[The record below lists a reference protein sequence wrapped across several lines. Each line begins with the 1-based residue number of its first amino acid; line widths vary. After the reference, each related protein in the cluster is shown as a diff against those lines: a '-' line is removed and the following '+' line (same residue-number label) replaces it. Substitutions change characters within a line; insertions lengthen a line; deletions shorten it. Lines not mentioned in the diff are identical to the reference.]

1 MAKGFNKSGFD
12 ILVWE
17 VFRGAGRQT
26 GRDAAKQIGKQ
37 IKKRV
42 LDDTSSHRKLM
53 DRFVL
58 PGNYTSAKNKLY
70 GLIDSFYNEYVTTNA
85 MLQASMYLQDDIK
98 YIERKIQFL
107 DRLIDTEAQERS
119 YEKLCQTWAEYKAAA
134 IAKM

>member
-26 GRDAAKQIGKQ
+26 GRDAAKTIGKQ

-42 LDDTSSHRKLM
+42 LDDTSSHRKLV
-53 DRFVL
+53 DKFVL
-58 PGNYTSAKNKLY
+58 PGNFTTSKNKMY

-85 MLQASMYLQDDIK
+85 MFQASFYLKNDIAF
-98 YIERKIQFL
+98 IERKLQFM
-107 DRLIDTEAQERS
+107 DRLIDTDAQERA
-119 YEKLCQTWAEYKAAA
+119 YHRMLQTWEEYKQAA
-134 IAKM
+134 ILKK

>member
-1 MAKGFNKSGFD
+1 MAKGFNKGGLD

-26 GRDAAKQIGKQ
+26 GRDAAKTITKQ

-58 PGNYTSAKNKLY
+58 PGSFTGARSKIY

-85 MLQASMYLQDDIK
+85 MLQASIYMQDDIK
-98 YIERKIQFL
+98 YIERKIQML
-107 DRLIDTEAQERS
+107 DRLIDTEAQERA
-119 YEKLCQTWAEYKAAA
+119 YEKLCQIWSEYKAAA
-134 IAKM
+134 LAKK